1 MNLIERTF
9 NPTRLLLAWQTPKGG
24 PLYSVGELIQRNDQT
39 DFRYLIGTDDFQAAA
54 DQGFSG
60 YSAFPLR
67 KGEFT
72 DGVMD
77 VFMRRLPPRK
87 RGDFAQ
93 YLEKFRLSPDADL
106 SDFAL
111 LGYSGAKLP
120 SDSFSVL
127 WPMDD
132 ITAPAEVLLDVAG
145 FRYQNVS
152 MKDLSIGMMVSFIPE
167 PENEIDN
174 GAIRIE
180 TSGRRIGY
188 VKRAQCDAVRTWIDR
203 YVIEA
208 QLERFNG
215 TPERPV
221 IYVFCR
227 LRSAS

>member
-1 MNLIERTF
+1 
-9 NPTRLLLAWQTPKGG
+9 
-24 PLYSVGELIQRNDQT
+24 
-39 DFRYLIGTDDFQAAA
+39 
-54 DQGFSG
+54 
-60 YSAFPLR
+60 
-67 KGEFT
+67 
-72 DGVMD
+72 
-77 VFMRRLPPRK
+77 
-87 RGDFAQ
+87 
-93 YLEKFRLSPDADL
+93 LEKFRLSPDADL